1 MTTFENGTSLHFPSA
16 EPNLWDTWWLLTPV
30 EWVSSVCSKLTINSP
45 QAGKV
50 FVDGKVVYKAG
61 TPVSD
66 KAVVEIKAEIP
77 KYVCRWLS
85 KTKSFAY

>member
-1 MTTFENGTSLHFPSA
+1 ML
-16 EPNLWDTWWLLTPV
+16 
-30 EWVSSVCSKLTINSP
+30 SVGWNLTINIS

-61 TPVSD
+61 TPISD
-66 KAVVEIKAEIP
+66 KAVVEIKAEVP

-85 KTKSFAY
+85 ETISFAY

>member
-1 MTTFENGTSLHFPSA
+1 MLCWELTTNPLH
-16 EPNLWDTWWLLTPV
+16 T
-30 EWVSSVCSKLTINSP
+30 
-45 QAGKV
+45 GKV

-61 TPVSD
+61 TPIPD

-85 KTKSFAY
+85 RQYLLLLRYVKYMEADEL